1 MNARHLLILPILA
14 LINGCSLIGLG
25 LLNKPDPIEIRTK
38 AEERVKLNLA
48 DPPPLKTRDIK
59 WVIITRENAEHVFKE
74 LESKGVDVVIFG
86 LTDEGYEQLALTMAE
101 LRNYVST
108 QRSII
113 IKYKDYYE
121 PKKSETP
128 ASK

>member
-48 DPPPLKTRDIK
+48 DPPPLKARDIK
-59 WVIITRENAEHVFKE
+59 WVIITRENAEQVFKE

-101 LRNYVST
+101 LRNYVAT

-121 PKKSETP
+121 PKKSETTP
-128 ASK
+128 SK